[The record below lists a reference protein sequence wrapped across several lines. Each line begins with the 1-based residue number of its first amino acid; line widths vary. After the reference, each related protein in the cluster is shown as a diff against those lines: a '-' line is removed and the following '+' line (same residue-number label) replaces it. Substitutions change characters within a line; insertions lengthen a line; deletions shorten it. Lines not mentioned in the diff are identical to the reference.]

1 MGNNTDSAMSSIE
14 DIEYDILII
23 GPVSLD
29 CNVDYLGNERRELG
43 GAIVQSGYAAVNSGN
58 KVAIYTKFNQ
68 SEVDKNNL
76 FKDAKDIRL
85 IIGDSK
91 HTCSIKN
98 IYNTPD
104 CEERRCISTGVCDRF
119 YFDEIQDIKTDIYYF
134 AGLIEGDFD
143 EEIIKEASRYGKTA
157 LDTQSVLRY
166 VKDNGEM
173 DFRDWL
179 NKKEYMP
186 YIDYLKADAK
196 EAKIL
201 TGCDDRYE
209 AARELKKLGAK
220 EIMISHNTEML
231 IYDGEEFYT
240 CPVVSD
246 NLSGRTGRGD
256 TVFAAYVTER
266 RTKSIE
272 ESLQYA
278 TALVSLKMETP
289 GPYKG
294 TRENVYEYIK
304 SRYIKD
310 II

>member
-58 KVAIYTKFNQ
+58 KVAVYTKFNQ

-134 AGLIEGDFD
+134 AGLIDGDFD
-143 EEIIKEASRYGKTA
+143 EEIIKEASKYGKTA

-173 DFRDWL
+173 DFRDWI

-186 YIDYLKADAK
+186 YIDYIKADAK

-231 IYDGEEFYT
+231 IYDGEEFHT

-294 TRENVYEYIK
+294 TREKVYEYIK
-304 SRYIKD
+304 SRYMKD